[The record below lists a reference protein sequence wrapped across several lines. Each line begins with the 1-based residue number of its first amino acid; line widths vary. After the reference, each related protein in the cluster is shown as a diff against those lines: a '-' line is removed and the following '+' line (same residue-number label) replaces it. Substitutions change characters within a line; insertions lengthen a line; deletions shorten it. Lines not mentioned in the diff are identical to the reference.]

1 MPTGDDPVILDMATS
16 AIALGKVRVA
26 GLKGEDVP
34 PGCLFDA
41 EGRPTNDPGV
51 IASGG
56 SLGPFGGH
64 KGSGL
69 AYICELLGGALA
81 GSGRCKMSRSRA
93 KSQLIIC

>member
-41 EGRPTNDPGV
+41 EGRPTNDPV
-51 IASGG
+51 
-56 SLGPFGGH
+56 SLHPVDH
-64 KGSGL
+64 L
-69 AYICELLGGALA
+69 ALLGVTKGLGLPTYA
-81 GSGRCKMSRSRA
+81 SC
-93 KSQLIIC
+93 